1 MVAPSEAVKMVVVVA
16 VVEQTQPDQLVHG
29 GAVCQLP
36 SVHPV
41 QVVLGHPFCPHH
53 EVQGPVVQAP
63 VESRDPQFPNGPYP
77 RHIVLL
83 ES

>member
-1 MVAPSEAVKMVVVVA
+1 
-16 VVEQTQPDQLVHG
+16 
-29 GAVCQLP
+29 
-36 SVHPV
+36 
-41 QVVLGHPFCPHH
+41 VVLGHPFCPHH

-63 VESRDPQFPNGPYP
+63 VESRDPQLPNGPYP